1 MKNIKWVGHCSACT
15 RDEPGLHTDSFA
27 SDDAEN
33 HFRAHGYNTEL
44 RDGCVVA
51 WERQDDLRSDGSGDD
66 HRAGVA
72 FPPGS
77 LDIPSS
83 HSWVS
88 SHPDA
93 FKAGW

>member
-15 RDEPGLHTDSFA
+15 RYELGLHTDSFA
-27 SDDAEN
+27 SGNAEN
-33 HFRAHGYNTEL
+33 HYSAHGYVTEL

-51 WERQDDLRSDGSGDD
+51 WANRSDLLFDGSGDD

-77 LDIPSS
+77 LDLPSS
-83 HSWVS
+83 HLWVS

-93 FKAGW
+93 FKS